1 MLDARTIRK
10 LASYEELIPL
20 MSKTLAAVS
29 RGEAELPL
37 RWGMQVPGEGGVLV
51 MMPGFL
57 GSEASAGIKL
67 LSLAPKQ
74 ADRSSHLGVMML
86 YDANLLPVA
95 MLCGATIT
103 ALRTAATTACATDVL
118 APKGAQQLAILG
130 SGEQADAHL
139 CALQLVRN
147 FTSIRIWNRT
157 RANAL
162 ALATRYAQTGSNIE
176 VCDSVETAVNEAD
189 VICTLTSSATPVL
202 DGRRVANGVHV
213 NLVGSSSRSS
223 TETDDDLVTRSRFF
237 VDFKKSAL
245 SQAGELLGAIE
256 RGRVTERHIAAEIGE
271 VIAGTHPGRTSP
283 SDLTVFKSVGVAA
296 EDIALAAHINRKAEQ
311 LGLGQMVEL

>member
-1 MLDARTIRK
+1 LDARTIHE

-20 MSKTLAAVS
+20 MSKALAAVS
-29 RGEAELPL
+29 RGDAELPL
-37 RWGMQVPGEGGVLV
+37 RWGMPVPGERGVLV

-95 MLCGATIT
+95 MLCGATVT

-118 APKGAQQLAILG
+118 APKGARQLAILG
-130 SGEQADAHL
+130 SGEQAVAHL
-139 CALQLVRN
+139 AALQFVRK
-147 FTSIRIWNRT
+147 FTTIRIWNRT

-162 ALATRYAQTGSNIE
+162 ALATRCARSGCNIE

-189 VICTLTSSATPVL
+189 VICTLTSSSTPVL
-202 DGRRVANGVHV
+202 AGQWVADGVHV

-223 TETDDDLVTRSRFF
+223 AETDDELVARSRFF
-237 VDFKKSAL
+237 VDYKKSAL
-245 SQAGELLGAIE
+245 NQAGELLGAIE

-271 VIAGTHPGRTSP
+271 VIAGAHPGRTSH
-283 SDLTVFKSVGVAA
+283 SDLTVFKSVGIAA
-296 EDIALAAHINRKAEQ
+296 EDIALAAHIHRKAER